1 MVGRPAAPCAPFSVA
16 ALEKNEP
23 ITSFKE
29 QKQREAPSSV
39 ARSTTAFRARSDPIA
54 LSRPTLPHLHFP
66 PTTMMEPGVGNSEAI
81 RLAQASDWR
90 ALQRLLERDPAVA
103 ERRGDH
109 GMLPIHWACTVRR
122 VPLSLVA
129 KLLQAYPDGVRAKNA
144 GELLP
149 LHIAIRAGVQA
160 SCLRRLVRAYPDA
173 VNEPTPDGVTALELA
188 EDVGLDADSLKV
200 LHRAHER
207 SSIVQQ
213 QNDDDRS
220 STEEDHADL
229 DPKRNQEEGEASGVV
244 RPEDDEDKEA
254 KGWSDVAAPE
264 PYVGNV
270 GLRGFLHVGDD
281 RDLDAAELS
290 ALEPEDSISMMSEQS
305 LSDVDGLDSPHD
317 HLVSPSSTSTC
328 SQDDP
333 RTPTSSRSSFGARL
347 RSGSRHGLTQA
358 LGGFQNQNQG
368 TSRQQQAR
376 MDRTASLLAQ
386 LQSDGVFTEHE
397 LRTMVSAMSVNAA
410 TNNAEERTPTRS
422 HNRQLSL
429 PLMHSYDNLRQ
440 HSNFQFYDEADD
452 EEENEENDNGSSRDS
467 NSTTGG
473 TTDVQVKPRGRLFQS
488 VQEPMQT
495 RHSVTPGSSQR
506 GSPPLFR
513 RPHRRASHGSHSRG
527 HFDPPPE
534 WKHDGECSICRA
546 SFGMFKHRH
555 HCRNCG
561 KSICS
566 QHSADKKI
574 SMEAKG
580 FTTPQRVCVT
590 CYAMITHSRS
600 MKHNLELEEMARD
613 GSLLNSS
620 AFQQQHYAHTT
631 GNHRASAVA
640 SFPSATTPG
649 PSRNTGHGG
658 SRSPTTSAG
667 GSPTTSPI
675 TDRKASSRKSSTL
688 AAGEATGGAGERATT
703 SSHAAGLSVGPPS
716 PVQEL
721 RCLLASQQKQIE
733 QLAQSNM
740 QMQQQL
746 LEQEELKAETMLLI
760 TQLMTRVSV
769 LELQKE
775 RSFRHSKRR
784 SAETG
789 ESEDDDEEFPQDD
802 ATAFDR

>member
-1 MVGRPAAPCAPFSVA
+1 MS
-16 ALEKNEP
+16 
-23 ITSFKE
+23 
-29 QKQREAPSSV
+29 
-39 ARSTTAFRARSDPIA
+39 
-54 LSRPTLPHLHFP
+54 
-66 PTTMMEPGVGNSEAI
+66 NSEAI
-81 RLAQASDWR
+81 RLAQASDWKG
-90 ALQRLLERDPAVA
+90 LQRLLEREPGLA
-103 ERRGDH
+103 EQRGDH
-109 GMLPIHWACTVRR
+109 GMLPVHWACTVRR

-129 KLLQAYPDGVRAKNA
+129 KLLQAHPDGVRAKNA

-149 LHIAIRAGVQA
+149 LHIAIRAGVHA
-160 SCLRRLVRAYPDA
+160 SCLRKLVRAYPEA

-188 EDVGLDADSLKV
+188 EEIGLDADSLKV
-200 LHRAHER
+200 LHRAQER
-207 SSIVQQ
+207 SSSIQQ

-220 STEEDHADL
+220 SIGNSDV
-229 DPKRNQEEGEASGVV
+229 DPKRELSGQEEGEASGVT
-244 RPEDDEDKEA
+244 RPEQDEEEEDKDG
-254 KGWSDVAAPE
+254 KDWSDAVAPE

-270 GLRGFLHVGDD
+270 GFRGFLHVGDD
-281 RDLDAAELS
+281 GELDAAAMS
-290 ALEPEDSISMMSEQS
+290 VLEPEDSISMMSEQS

-333 RTPTSSRSSFGARL
+333 RTPTSSRSSFGARM
-347 RSGSRHGLTQA
+347 RSGSRRS
-358 LGGFQNQNQG
+358 LGGFQNQNQEP
-368 TSRQQQAR
+368 THQQQAR

-386 LQSDGVFTEHE
+386 LQSNGVFTEHE
-397 LRTMVSAMSVNAA
+397 LRTMVSAMSASAA
-410 TNNAEERTPTRS
+410 MNSAEEETSAPRS
-422 HNRQLSL
+422 HTRQTSL
-429 PLMHSYDNLRQ
+429 PVMPSYENLRQ
-440 HSNFQFYDEADD
+440 NSNFQFYDEADD
-452 EEENEENDNGSSRDS
+452 EDENEENDNGSSRDS
-467 NSTTGG
+467 TSTAGG
-473 TTDVQVKPRGRLFQS
+473 ATNAQLNPRGRLFQS
-488 VQEPMQT
+488 LQEPMQT
-495 RHSVTPGSSQR
+495 RHSTTPGGSQR

-513 RPHRRASHGSHSRG
+513 RSHRRASHGSHSRG

-600 MKHNLELEEMARD
+600 LKEGQEAEEMGRD

-620 AFQQQHYAHTT
+620 GFQQQHYAHTA
-631 GNHRASAVA
+631 GNNDRRTSAVA

-649 PSRNTGHGG
+649 PSRNTALGG

-667 GSPTTSPI
+667 GSPTTSP
-675 TDRKASSRKSSTL
+675 TTGRKAASRKSSML

-703 SSHAAGLSVGPPS
+703 SNHSAGLSGAPSS
-716 PVQEL
+716 PVHEL
-721 RCLLASQQKQIE
+721 RALLASQQKQIE

-769 LELQKE
+769 LELQKD
-775 RSFRHSKRR
+775 RSFRNSKRR

-789 ESEDDDEEFPQDD
+789 ESEDDDEDEEFPQDD
-802 ATAFDR
+802 ATSFER

>member
-1 MVGRPAAPCAPFSVA
+1 
-16 ALEKNEP
+16 
-23 ITSFKE
+23 
-29 QKQREAPSSV
+29 
-39 ARSTTAFRARSDPIA
+39 
-54 LSRPTLPHLHFP
+54 
-66 PTTMMEPGVGNSEAI
+66 MMEPRAAGNSEAI
-81 RLAQASDWR
+81 RLAQASDWKG
-90 ALQRLLERDPAVA
+90 LQRLLERDPAVA
-103 ERRGDH
+103 EQRGDH

-160 SCLRRLVRAYPDA
+160 SCLRKIVRAYPEA
-173 VNEPTPDGVTALELA
+173 VTEPTPDGVTALELA
-188 EDVGLDADSLKV
+188 EESGLDADSLKV

-207 SSIVQQ
+207 SSILQQ

-220 STEEDHADL
+220 SVEAETANF
-229 DPKRNQEEGEASGVV
+229 DPKRELSGQEEGEASGVR
-244 RPEDDEDKEA
+244 RPEDDEEDKA
-254 KGWSDVAAPE
+254 WSDPVVPE

-270 GLRGFLHVGDD
+270 GFIGLLHMGDD
-281 RDLDAAELS
+281 GDLDATGMS
-290 ALEPEDSISMMSEQS
+290 VLEAEDSFSMMSEQS

-333 RTPTSSRSSFGARL
+333 RTPTSSRSSFDAHL
-347 RSGSRHGLTQA
+347 RTASRRS
-358 LGGFQNQNQG
+358 LGGFQNQNQEEM
-368 TSRQQQAR
+368 SRQQQQTR
-376 MDRTASLLAQ
+376 LVRTASVLAQ

-397 LRTMVSAMSVNAA
+397 LRTMVSAMSANAA
-410 TNNAEERTPTRS
+410 MSNAEEGASTRS
-422 HNRQLSL
+422 HSRQMSL
-429 PLMHSYDNLRQ
+429 PVMPSYENLRQ
-440 HSNFQFYDEADD
+440 TSGSQFYDEADD
-452 EEENEENDNGSSRDS
+452 EDENDENDNGSSRDS
-467 NSTTGG
+467 TSTAGG
-473 TTDVQVKPRGRLFQS
+473 ATSAQVNPRGRLFQS

-495 RHSVTPGSSQR
+495 RHSTIPGGSQR

-513 RPHRRASHGSHSRG
+513 RSHRRASHGGSHSRG

-590 CYAMITHSRS
+590 CYAMITHTRS
-600 MKHNLELEEMARD
+600 LKHELEADETARE

-620 AFQQQHYAHTT
+620 GFQQQHYAHTT
-631 GNHRASAVA
+631 GNNDRRTSAVA
-640 SFPSATTPG
+640 LFPSATTPG
-649 PSRNTGHGG
+649 PSRNTALGG
-658 SRSPTTSAG
+658 SRSPTTSAAG
-667 GSPTTSPI
+667 GSPTTSP
-675 TDRKASSRKSSTL
+675 TTGRRAASRKSSIL

-703 SSHAAGLSVGPPS
+703 SNHAAGLSGAPSS
-716 PVQEL
+716 PVHEL
-721 RCLLASQQKQIE
+721 RALLASQQKQIE

-746 LEQEELKAETMLLI
+746 LEQEELKAETTLLI

-769 LELQKE
+769 LELQKD
-775 RSFRHSKRR
+775 RSFRNSKRR

-789 ESEDDDEEFPQDD
+789 ESEDEDEEFPQDD
-802 ATAFDR
+802 ATSFER

>member
-1 MVGRPAAPCAPFSVA
+1 MA
-16 ALEKNEP
+16 
-23 ITSFKE
+23 
-29 QKQREAPSSV
+29 
-39 ARSTTAFRARSDPIA
+39 
-54 LSRPTLPHLHFP
+54 
-66 PTTMMEPGVGNSEAI
+66 GNSEAI
-81 RLAQASDWR
+81 RLAQASDWKG
-90 ALQRLLERDPAVA
+90 LQRLMERDAAVVQQ
-103 ERRGDH
+103 RGDH

-160 SCLRRLVRAYPDA
+160 SCLRKLVRAYPDA

-188 EDVGLDADSLKV
+188 EEIGLDADSLKV

-207 SSIVQQ
+207 SSIIQQ

-220 STEEDHADL
+220 SLEADNADFSGL
-229 DPKRNQEEGEASGVV
+229 KRTLSGQEEGEASGVS
-244 RPEDDEDKEA
+244 RPEDDEEDKEA
-254 KGWSDVAAPE
+254 KQWSEADAPE

-270 GLRGFLHVGDD
+270 GVRGFLHGGDD
-281 RDLDAAELS
+281 RDLDAEEMS

-347 RSGSRHGLTQA
+347 RSASRRG

-368 TSRQQQAR
+368 TSHQQQTR
-376 MDRTASLLAQ
+376 VDRTASLLAQ

-397 LRTMVSAMSVNAA
+397 LRTMVSAMSASAA
-410 TNNAEERTPTRS
+410 MNNAEEGASTRS
-422 HNRQLSL
+422 HTRQMSL
-429 PLMHSYDNLRQ
+429 PVMPSYENLRQ
-440 HSNFQFYDEADD
+440 TSGFQFYDEADD
-452 EEENEENDNGSSRDS
+452 EEDNEDNDNGSSRDS
-467 NSTTGG
+467 TSTAGAAA
-473 TTDVQVKPRGRLFQS
+473 TTQVNPRGRLFQS

-495 RHSVTPGSSQR
+495 RHSVTPGGSQR

-513 RPHRRASHGSHSRG
+513 RSHRRASHGSHSRG

-590 CYAMITHSRS
+590 CFAMITHSRS
-600 MKHNLELEEMARD
+600 LKHDLEAEEMDRE

-620 AFQQQHYAHTT
+620 AIQQQHYAHTA
-631 GNHRASAVA
+631 GNTDRRTSAVA

-649 PSRNTGHGG
+649 PSRSTGLGA

-667 GSPTTSPI
+667 GSPTTSP
-675 TDRKASSRKSSTL
+675 TTGRKGSSRKSSIL

-703 SSHAAGLSVGPPS
+703 SNHSAGLNGPPS
-716 PVQEL
+716 SPVHEL

-769 LELQKE
+769 LELQKDH
-775 RSFRHSKRR
+775 SFRNSKRR

-789 ESEDDDEEFPQDD
+789 ESEDEDEEFPQDD
-802 ATAFDR
+802 ATPFDR